1 MFSVDLK
8 MQRHRLLKR
17 SRENTVVSRSCQ
29 RFDVGGCLRGGCLR
43 GGCLRYVQA
52 HLGGLSDELAGRM
65 QVTSCN
71 TGIDLPRGYLYEAPG
86 FTRASPV
93 DASACV

>member
-43 GGCLRYVQA
+43 YVQA

-65 QVTSCN
+65 Q
-71 TGIDLPRGYLYEAPG
+71 GHKL
-86 FTRASPV
+86 
-93 DASACV
+93 